1 MTVLTYNLEAFC
13 GIQPMLLSAIPP
25 SICFTIHLLLSP
37 LFTDNLAN
45 QRGFCASS
53 KNVVNAE
60 KLSQAQRDC
69 GMIHMIQDAIR
80 KVRKWSLAVP
90 TTESWGGGGGE
101 LILFIC

>member
-1 MTVLTYNLEAFC
+1 MTALTYNLEAFC
-13 GIQPMLLSAIPP
+13 GIQPLLLSAIPP

-60 KLSQAQRDC
+60 RLSQAQRDT
-69 GMIHMIQDAIR
+69 GMIHMVQEAIK
-80 KVRKWSLAVP
+80 KVRKRSPAVP
-90 TTESWGGGGGE
+90 TTERWG
-101 LILFIC
+101 